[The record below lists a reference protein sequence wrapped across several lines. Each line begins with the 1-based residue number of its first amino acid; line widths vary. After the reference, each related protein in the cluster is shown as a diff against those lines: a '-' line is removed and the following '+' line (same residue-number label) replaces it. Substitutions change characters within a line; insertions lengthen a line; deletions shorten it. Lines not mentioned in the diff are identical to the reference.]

1 MDLLLLER
9 FSSKSLQKMTEVVLS
24 FCSMAIIRSIMF
36 SLRFFCASLS
46 SLFFTSARWCRT
58 LWLLSRKCSS
68 SCSAS
73 GSGEREERSRI
84 GGKLLP
90 RPPAVGLL
98 AILAQPQPHLPC
110 GAYLASPC

>member
-1 MDLLLLER
+1 MAAI
-9 FSSKSLQKMTEVVLS
+9 QKMFQLL
-24 FCSMAIIRSIMF
+24 AIISNIMF

-90 RPPAVGLL
+90 RPPPVVGLL
-98 AILAQPQPHLPC
+98 AILAQPQAHLSC
-110 GAYLASPC
+110 GAYLAYCAYSGAL